1 MGPIQM
7 SVKSS
12 TLIYSLPLQHWYQIM
27 SPNDL
32 EQLEV
37 EIESMKAWYSE
48 LATYLQASLQDP
60 TITAEEFAVGAT
72 QATRVLVRLKASHD
86 QLNAHRAA

>member
-1 MGPIQM
+1 MSIEMTPIE
-7 SVKSS
+7 
-12 TLIYSLPLQHWYQIM
+12 
-27 SPNDL
+27 L

-48 LATYLQASLQDP
+48 LAEFLQKSLGDP
-60 TITAEEFAVGAT
+60 NVTPEEFAIGAT

-86 QLNAHRAA
+86 QLNAQRSV